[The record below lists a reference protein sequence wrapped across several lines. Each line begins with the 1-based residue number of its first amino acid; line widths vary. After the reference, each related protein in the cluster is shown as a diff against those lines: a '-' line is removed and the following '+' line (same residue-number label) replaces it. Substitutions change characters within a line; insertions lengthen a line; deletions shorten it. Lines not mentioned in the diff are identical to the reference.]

1 MRLPRAGAG
10 GESMPRRI
18 LALLLSVLA
27 VAVLPGL
34 SRDSEAQTPVRVFRI
49 GYLET
54 GARPS
59 NPARYAERFREELGA
74 LGYVEGRHYV
84 MEYRF
89 SEGQRDRL
97 PDLAVE
103 LVQMPVDLVLAAST
117 SAALAAKQAT
127 TTIPVVFTVSADPV
141 ERGLVQSLGR
151 PGGNVTGFTNG
162 IHEEKRLKVLK
173 EAVPAMKRCGWLC
186 ECPSKTIPD
195 VARPIGVDIHFL
207 LATGPQDFG
216 RAFAEAKKAGVD
228 GVVVTDEPWTND
240 AALQQAAE
248 LTMAHRIPAIGP
260 FPKFAEFG
268 GLLYYGPRRGQ
279 AAVRAAAMAD
289 RILKGT
295 RPADIPVE
303 QPTQFELIV
312 NLRTARHLGVT
323 IPDAF
328 LARADRVIE

>member
-1 MRLPRAGAG
+1 
-10 GESMPRRI
+10 
-18 LALLLSVLA
+18 
-27 VAVLPGL
+27 
-34 SRDSEAQTPVRVFRI
+34 
-49 GYLET
+49 
-54 GARPS
+54 
-59 NPARYAERFREELGA
+59 
-74 LGYVEGRHYV
+74 

-89 SEGQRDRL
+89 TEGQRDRL
-97 PDLAVE
+97 PGLAAE

-117 SAALAAKQAT
+117 PAALAAKQAT

-141 ERGLVQSLGR
+141 EKGLVQSLGR

-162 IHEEKRLKVLK
+162 IYEEKRLEVLK

-186 ECPSKTIPD
+186 ECQSKTVPA
-195 VARPIGVDIHFL
+195 VAKTIGVDIHFL

-216 RAFAEAKKAGVD
+216 RAFAEAKKSGV
-228 GVVVTDEPWTND
+228 GGMVVTDQPWTND

-248 LTMAHRIPAIGP
+248 LAMTHRIPAIGP
-260 FPKFAEFG
+260 DAEVRG
-268 GLLYYGPRRGQ
+268 VRRPPVLRS
-279 AAVRAAAMAD
+279 AARPGAQSRAAAMVD
-289 RILKGT
+289 RIFKGT